1 MAEQMVAK
9 EVSENLSRGSSTIAK
24 HLPHCPKVE
33 AYTPD
38 PVAGTGSE
46 KGKKELSGILPE
58 AEEQWQNTC
67 LIIPKSRISVQ
78 LLLLA
83 QGEEMTEKGASGIL
97 TRGSISTVTEDLP
110 HHPQG

>member
-1 MAEQMVAK
+1 MVAK
-9 EVSENLSRGSSTIAK
+9 GISENLTRGSSTIAK

-67 LIIPKSRISVQ
+67 LIIPKSKIRVQ
-78 LLLLA
+78 FLLLA
-83 QGEEMTEKGASGIL
+83 QGKKMAEKEASGTL
-97 TRGSISTVTEDLP
+97 ARGSYACPIV
-110 HHPQG
+110 QG